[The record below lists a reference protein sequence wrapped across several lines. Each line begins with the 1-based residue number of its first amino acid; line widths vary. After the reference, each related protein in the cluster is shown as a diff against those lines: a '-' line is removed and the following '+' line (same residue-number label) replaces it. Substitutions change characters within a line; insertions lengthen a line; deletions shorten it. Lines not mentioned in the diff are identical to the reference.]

1 MRRATKKQGLDLLC
15 QILSINIDL
24 KTNVTTIHVPIYE
37 CPDMTRTIQ
46 AVLSID
52 PRCEAIH
59 IYQDGEIDTSY
70 ELDGN
75 EWRCYWYQKYC
86 PDDVS
91 KGVDL

>member
-1 MRRATKKQGLDLLC
+1 MRRSTKKQGWDLLC

-24 KTNVTTIHVPIYE
+24 KTNVTTIHVPSHE
-37 CPDMTRTIQ
+37 CPDMTRTIK

-52 PRCEAIH
+52 PCCEAID

-70 ELDGN
+70 ERDGDK
-75 EWRCYWYQKYC
+75 WRPYYYQKYC

-91 KGVDL
+91 NGVNQ